1 MIMKKDKVTITVSMG
16 PEFKEVPVPDVKGMT
31 LEEAKLALEKEGF
44 ILGKTEEAESTEVAA
59 GKIISQNLEA
69 GKIAKQGTSVNLVVS
84 KGKVTFKGSLTIN
97 LSQVSQYIT
106 DDGNNF
112 AEPISPGVINPPRYG
127 DATLRLELSQTT
139 EDGKTILR
147 DIEKVTVNPSSFPYT
162 KNDIIGETGLYEGSV
177 RVYLTF
183 GGVEHDCGSCLV
195 DFQ

>member
-1 MIMKKDKVTITVSMG
+1 MKKN
-16 PEFKEVPVPDVKGMT
+16 VK
-31 LEEAKLALEKEGF
+31 K
-44 ILGKTEEAESTEVAA
+44 
-59 GKIISQNLEA
+59 
-69 GKIAKQGTSVNLVVS
+69 
-84 KGKVTFKGSLTIN
+84 
-97 LSQVSQYIT
+97 
-106 DDGNNF
+106 
-112 AEPISPGVINPPRYG
+112 
-127 DATLRLELSQTT
+127 TT